1 MDGSFKASLVAL
13 ALASFPFCSDAAGLG
28 GISVYSGLGQ
38 PLRAEIPVSATTSE
52 LDSLSARVGSPE
64 AFRQAN
70 VAYSPSAAAVRVSVD
85 RRGSRPVLRLSTDRP
100 LNEPFVE
107 LVLEL
112 DWAAGR
118 LVRNFTFLLDP
129 VDLVRPAPVA
139 ARVDTPAAAPAAR
152 ATAPAQVPTR
162 AGAGDATRYAVR
174 RGDTLHRIA
183 SAHQHPGASLD
194 QMLVAIAD
202 ANRNAFDGG
211 NMNRLRAGSVLDIPA
226 AERVRTLDGAAARR
240 EVLAQAADFEAYRR
254 RLAGVTAQAP
264 ATPEP
269 AAEQQAAG
277 TIVPRVE
284 EARPEVEGDQLRVS
298 SAEQAGT
305 AGGGDAASRLQVL
318 EEELVSRE
326 KSLEDANARLA
337 QLEQSVRDLRTLL
350 ELRSEAMGQVQQQ
363 AGALNAET
371 DGATVAVAPP
381 LPAAPAEPAAPA
393 AAPASVEPSLVDD
406 ARLLAGGGAVAA
418 LLLGLL
424 AYRSRKRRAEA
435 LDRGL
440 SPLAGAA
447 AASHT
452 VLGTPGG
459 QQVDTSASVLHTEF
473 SHGGLA
479 AIDADEGVDPV
490 AEADVYIAYGRDAQ
504 AEEILQDAL
513 RTDPDRAAIALKLL
527 EIYGRRKS
535 VKQFDLVAADL
546 YARTGGKGADWSR
559 AAAMGRAIDPD
570 NPLYRDIEAG
580 PMTAAEAPTE
590 IPPLGKSAALAATF
604 AGGAGAPAGAAGA
617 HANQPAEAAL
627 PDAPRPS
634 EESVLPLEFE
644 LGLGAG
650 TAAPGAFGPAASPQ
664 PAPGAAPARHWA
676 AEETVPALAFEVD
689 FDASEVAQAQ
699 ADLRAAATS
708 GLDFELGGLGE
719 AAGDGASEPA
729 GTPAPA
735 GAKPAPAGFDFSRL
749 DFDLELD
756 APAAD
761 DATPDPA
768 LPALELPSVAD
779 APAPHTM
786 EPDATQPGDDWTE
799 SMVAA
804 EELGAG
810 SEEAATKLELARVYD
825 ELGDRDGARELLEEV
840 IREGSLGQQAAARQ
854 MLARFG

>member
-28 GISVYSGLGQ
+28 GISVHSGLGQ
-38 PLRAEIPVSATTSE
+38 PLRAEIPVKATTTE

-129 VDLVRPAPVA
+129 IDLAQRTPVA
-139 ARVDTPAAAPAAR
+139 ARVDAPAVAPMARPRATEAAP
-152 ATAPAQVPTR
+152 TVVD
-162 AGAGDATRYAVR
+162 AGAATRYVVR
-174 RGDTLHRIA
+174 RGDALHRIA
-183 SAHQHPGASLD
+183 SAHQHPGTSLD

-202 ANRNAFDGG
+202 ANRDAFDGG

-226 AERVRTLDGAAARR
+226 AERVRALDGTAARR

-254 RLAGVTAQAP
+254 RLAGVAAQAP

-269 AAEQQAAG
+269 AAEQQATG

-284 EARPEVEGDQLRVS
+284 EARPEVEGDRLRVS
-298 SAEQAGT
+298 SAEQSGT
-305 AGGGDAASRLQVL
+305 AAGGGDTASRLQTL

-350 ELRSEAMGQVQQQ
+350 ELRSEAMGQVEQQ
-363 AGALNAET
+363 AGTLSADAG
-371 DGATVAVAPP
+371 GASVAAAPP
-381 LPAAPAEPAAPA
+381 SPGQPAAPA
-393 AAPASVEPSLVDD
+393 AERPAVEPSLVDD
-406 ARLLAGGGAVAA
+406 SRLLAGGGAIAA

-424 AYRSRKRRAEA
+424 AYRSRKRKAEA
-435 LDRGL
+435 SGRGVPPL
-440 SPLAGAA
+440 SSTGGAG
-447 AASHT
+447 HT
-452 VLGTPGG
+452 VLGTAGG
-459 QQVDTSASVLHTEF
+459 QQVDTGASVLHTEF
-473 SHGGLA
+473 SHGGLS

-513 RTDPDRAAIALKLL
+513 RTDPERAAIALKLL

-546 YARTGGKGADWSR
+546 YARTGGKGPDWSR

-580 PMTAAEAPTE
+580 PLTAAEAPTE

-604 AGGAGAPAGAAGA
+604 AVGGGARASADGGQGGRSAPV
-617 HANQPAEAAL
+617 AAL
-627 PDAPRPS
+627 SDEPRPS
-634 EESVLPLEFE
+634 EESVLPLEFD
-644 LGLGAG
+644 LGLDVGE
-650 TAAPGAFGPAASPQ
+650 TAPAAAGASAKPQ
-664 PAPGAAPARHWA
+664 PVGDAQHAPDWA
-676 AEETVPALAFEVD
+676 AEETVPALAFDID
-689 FDASEVAQAQ
+689 FDASEAAREQ
-699 ADLRAAATS
+699 ADIRAAATS
-708 GLDFELGGLGE
+708 GLDFELGNLGVE
-719 AAGDGASEPA
+719 ADDGAVEPA
-729 GTPAPA
+729 AEPAPA
-735 GAKPAPAGFDFSRL
+735 GAKPAHMGFDFSRL

-756 APAAD
+756 ASAAD
-761 DATPDPA
+761 DATPVPE
-768 LPALELPSVAD
+768 LPALERPSQPD
-779 APAPHTM
+779 AM

-799 SMVAA
+799 SVVAA
-804 EELGAG
+804 EGIAAG